1 MAKNMQPI
9 VKRCRALDI
18 SPAVMGY
25 TKKSKQNSNKRNP
38 GGQRRRKKSEYANQ
52 LNEKQKVKF
61 LYGLQE
67 KQFRTT
73 FEKASKR
80 PGSAGENL
88 LIMLESRFDNVV
100 FRMGFAATR
109 REARQLV
116 NHGHFLVNGKK
127 ANIPSMEL
135 KPGDVVTVKE
145 KSQSSPKFKEL
156 KDMVIT
162 TPKWIEINMDK
173 FEGKI
178 VAAPAREDV
187 DLPIEEHYIVEFYSR

>member
-1 MAKNMQPI
+1 MAKNREP
-9 VKRCRALDI
+9 VLKRAKALGI
-18 SPAVMGY
+18 APQYMGVN
-25 TKKSKQNSNKRNP
+25 KKSKRQVQQS
-38 GGQRRRKKSEYANQ
+38 RRKSEYGVQ

>member
-1 MAKNMQPI
+1 MARNREP
-9 VKRCRALDI
+9 VLKRAKALNI
-18 SPAVMGY
+18 EPQYMGVN
-25 TKKSKQNSNKRNP
+25 KKSKRQVQQS
-38 GGQRRRKKSEYANQ
+38 RRKKSEYGVQ

-67 KQFRTT
+67 KQFRNTY
-73 FEKASKR
+73 EKAAKR
-80 PGSAGENL
+80 AGGAGENL

-135 KPGDVVTVKE
+135 KAGDVVSVRERSKN
-145 KSQSSPKFKEL
+145 SPKFKEL
-156 KDMVIT
+156 RDMVIT
-162 TPKWIEINMDK
+162 TPQWIDIDLDK
-173 FEGKI
+173 LEGKI
-178 VAAPAREDV
+178 VATPTRADV

>member
-1 MAKNMQPI
+1 MAKNREP
-9 VKRCRALDI
+9 VLKRARTLGI
-18 SPAVMGY
+18 EPAYLGY
-25 TKKSKQNSNKRNP
+25 NKKSNRQPAQSRK
-38 GGQRRRKKSEYANQ
+38 KKSEYGIQ

-67 KQFRTT
+67 KQFRNL
-73 FEKASKR
+73 FDKAEKR

-109 REARQLV
+109 KEARQLV

-135 KPGDVVTVKE
+135 HAGDVITVKE

-156 KDMVIT
+156 REMIIT
-162 TPKWIEINMDK
+162 TPEWVDVNMDK

-178 VAAPAREDV
+178 LRTPARSDV
-187 DLPIEEHYIVEFYSR
+187 DMPIEEHYIVEFYSR

>member
-1 MAKNMQPI
+1 MAKNREP
-9 VKRCRALDI
+9 VLKRAKALGI
-18 SPAVMGY
+18 APQYMGVN
-25 TKKSKQNSNKRNP
+25 KKSKRQVQQS
-38 GGQRRRKKSEYANQ
+38 RRRKSEYGVQ
-52 LNEKQKVKF
+52 LNEKQKEKF
-61 LYGLQE
+61 LYGLLE

>member
-1 MAKNMQPI
+1 MAKNREP
-9 VKRCRALDI
+9 VLKRAKALGI
-18 SPAVMGY
+18 APQYMGVN
-25 TKKSKQNSNKRNP
+25 KKSKRQVQQS
-38 GGQRRRKKSEYANQ
+38 RRRKSEYGVQ

-156 KDMVIT
+156 KNMVIT

>member
-1 MAKNMQPI
+1 MARNREP
-9 VKRCRALDI
+9 VLKRAKALNI
-18 SPAVMGY
+18 EPQYMGVN
-25 TKKSKQNSNKRNP
+25 KKSKRQVQQS
-38 GGQRRRKKSEYANQ
+38 RRKKSEYGVQ

-61 LYGLQE
+61 LYGLRE
-67 KQFRTT
+67 KQFRNTY
-73 FEKASKR
+73 EKAAKR
-80 PGSAGENL
+80 AGGAGENL

-135 KPGDVVTVKE
+135 KAGDVVSVRERSKN
-145 KSQSSPKFKEL
+145 SPKFKEL
-156 KDMVIT
+156 RDMVIT
-162 TPKWIEINMDK
+162 TPQWIDIDLDK
-173 FEGKI
+173 LEGKI
-178 VAAPAREDV
+178 VATPTRADV

>member
-1 MAKNMQPI
+1 MAKNREP
-9 VKRCRALDI
+9 VLKRAKALGI
-18 SPAVMGY
+18 APQYMGVN
-25 TKKSKQNSNKRNP
+25 KKSKRQVQQS
-38 GGQRRRKKSEYANQ
+38 RRRKSEYGVQ

>member
-1 MAKNMQPI
+1 MAKNREP
-9 VKRCRALDI
+9 VLKRARALGI
-18 SPAVMGY
+18 EPAYMGY
-25 TKKSKQNSNKRNP
+25 NKKSNSHPAQSRK
-38 GGQRRRKKSEYANQ
+38 KKSEYGIQ

-67 KQFRTT
+67 TQFRNT

-116 NHGHFLVNGKK
+116 NHGHFLVNGQK

-135 KPGDVVTVKE
+135 KAGDVVSVK
-145 KSQSSPKFKEL
+145 KQSQSSVKFKEL
-156 KDMVIT
+156 KDMIIT
-162 TPKWIEINMDK
+162 TPEWIDLNMDK

-178 VAAPAREDV
+178 LRTPVRADV
-187 DLPIEEHYIVEFYSR
+187 DMPIEEHYIVEFYSR

>member
-1 MAKNMQPI
+1 MAKNREP
-9 VKRCRALDI
+9 VLKRAKALGI
-18 SPAVMGY
+18 APQYMGVN
-25 TKKSKQNSNKRNP
+25 KKSKRQVQQSR
-38 GGQRRRKKSEYANQ
+38 RRRKSEYGVQ

-116 NHGHFLVNGKK
+116 NHGHFLVNGNK

>member
-1 MAKNMQPI
+1 MAKNREP
-9 VKRCRALDI
+9 VLKRAKALGI
-18 SPAVMGY
+18 APQYMGVN
-25 TKKSKQNSNKRNP
+25 KKSKRQVQQS
-38 GGQRRRKKSEYANQ
+38 RRRKSEYGVQ

-109 REARQLV
+109 REARQMV

>member
-1 MAKNMQPI
+1 MAKNREP
-9 VKRCRALDI
+9 VLKRAKALGI
-18 SPAVMGY
+18 APQYMGIN
-25 TKKSKQNSNKRNP
+25 KKSKRQVQQS
-38 GGQRRRKKSEYANQ
+38 RRRKSEYGVQ

-67 KQFRTT
+67 KQFRNT
-73 FEKASKR
+73 FDKATKR

-135 KPGDVVTVKE
+135 KPGDVITVKE

-162 TPKWIEINMDK
+162 TPQWIEINMDK
-173 FEGKI
+173 LEGKI
-178 VAAPAREDV
+178 VAAPTREDI

>member
-1 MAKNMQPI
+1 MAKNREP
-9 VKRCRALDI
+9 VLKRAKALGI
-18 SPAVMGY
+18 APQYMGVN
-25 TKKSKQNSNKRNP
+25 KKSKRQVQQS
-38 GGQRRRKKSEYANQ
+38 RRRKSEYGVQ

-187 DLPIEEHYIVEFYSR
+187 DLPIEEHYIVEF

>member
-1 MAKNMQPI
+1 MAKNREP
-9 VKRCRALDI
+9 VLKRAKALGI
-18 SPAVMGY
+18 APQYMGVN
-25 TKKSKQNSNKRNP
+25 KKSKRQVQQSR
-38 GGQRRRKKSEYANQ
+38 RRRKSEYGVQ

-80 PGSAGENL
+80 PGSAGENM

>member
-1 MAKNMQPI
+1 MAKNREP
-9 VKRCRALDI
+9 VLKRAKALGI
-18 SPAVMGY
+18 APQYMGVN
-25 TKKSKQNSNKRNP
+25 KKSKRQVQQS
-38 GGQRRRKKSEYANQ
+38 RRRKSEYGVQ

-187 DLPIEEHYIVEFYSR
+187 DLPIEEHYIVEFYSRS

>member
-1 MAKNMQPI
+1 MAKNREP
-9 VKRCRALDI
+9 VLKRAKALGI
-18 SPAVMGY
+18 APQYMGVN
-25 TKKSKQNSNKRNP
+25 KKSKRQVQQSR
-38 GGQRRRKKSEYANQ
+38 RRRKSEYGVQ

-127 ANIPSMEL
+127 ANIPAMEL

>member
-1 MAKNMQPI
+1 MARNREP
-9 VKRCRALDI
+9 VLKRARALGI
-18 SPAVMGY
+18 EPAYMGYNKKSNRHPAVSR
-25 TKKSKQNSNKRNP
+25 K
-38 GGQRRRKKSEYANQ
+38 KKSEYGIQ

-61 LYGLQE
+61 LYGLSE
-67 KQFRTT
+67 TQFRNTY
-73 FEKASKR
+73 EKGAKR
-80 PGSAGENL
+80 PGGAGENL

-116 NHGHFLVNGKK
+116 NHGHFLVNGQK

-135 KPGDVVTVKE
+135 K
-145 KSQSSPKFKEL
+145 
-156 KDMVIT
+156 DMIIT
-162 TPKWIEINMDK
+162 TPEWISLDQDK

-178 VAAPAREDV
+178 LRTPTRQDV

>member
-1 MAKNMQPI
+1 MARNMEP
-9 VKRCRALDI
+9 VLKRAKTLGI
-18 SPAVMGY
+18 EPQFMGVN
-25 TKKSKQNSNKRNP
+25 KKSKRQVQQS
-38 GGQRRRKKSEYANQ
+38 RRKKSEYGVQ

-80 PGSAGENL
+80 KGGAGTNL

-116 NHGHFLVNGKK
+116 THGHFLVNGKK

-135 KPGDVVTVKE
+135 KAGDVVSVRE
-145 KSQSSPKFKEL
+145 KSKNSPKFKEL
-156 KDMVIT
+156 RDMVIT
-162 TPKWIEINMDK
+162 TPNWIEIDLDK
-173 FEGKI
+173 LEGKI
-178 VAAPAREDV
+178 LTAPTREDI